1 MVTHNGR
8 RLLVW
13 ALVVLVLLAVFS
25 LYLQPDFLMTL
36 GNQIWACSPPGFADL
51 SIRYSSPLAGGN
63 TSGLAK
69 PDPRCSLDLR
79 MPLQRACLVG
89 TVDFHHKIATQSI

>member
-25 LYLQPDFLMTL
+25 LALPPDFLMTL
-36 GNQIWACSPPGFADL
+36 GNQIWACF
-51 SIRYSSPLAGGN
+51 
-63 TSGLAK
+63 
-69 PDPRCSLDLR
+69 
-79 MPLQRACLVG
+79 
-89 TVDFHHKIATQSI
+89 

>member
-25 LYLQPDFLMTL
+25 LYLQPDSLMTL
-36 GNQIWACSPPGFADL
+36 GNQIWAC
-51 SIRYSSPLAGGN
+51 
-63 TSGLAK
+63 
-69 PDPRCSLDLR
+69 
-79 MPLQRACLVG
+79 V
-89 TVDFHHKIATQSI
+89 